1 MFRRRFEKV
10 AVMLLSITMLL
21 TSTGIVSSLAYDV
34 SESSAAPSTSSTT
47 QTETS
52 SSSTS
57 TVVQEGGEITTP
69 SVEQEGGEIVV
80 IDEGNGTKESPY
92 KISTVQQFLSIGGKV
107 NNTASADKHFVLT
120 TDIDLSGV
128 SGGDFAKNGGSL
140 VGIDKTLASTSE
152 NVFFVLDG
160 NGHSLKGL
168 NVEITSGDEASIFG
182 VINEKSSVKN
192 LKIEKPVVKSSS
204 AEMSDI
210 ALVATV
216 NKGVIS
222 SVTVSYPVLS
232 ADKAQNAAFIAA
244 ENYGT
249 ISDVTVRGAH
259 TNISASSAENH
270 TITVTGNVGAVAG
283 LNHGIITNASAI
295 NIGMFVPEADTAVVY
310 GGIAGAN
317 SGSVLN
323 SVSTGNV
330 VGGKAADSVGGVAGK
345 AVKGL
350 SGSEPTSTLTNN
362 YTLVT
367 FTGSAAAAGVIGSEG
382 TADMVKDCY
391 WSSDVSG
398 KDTAAGDFGC
408 GVNEISSR
416 SFIIIPDGKK
426 ATLSANDVEASKWGK
441 ASFELD
447 GEFTVKGEGVETENA
462 GTAVNVTAKA
472 ADKIAY
478 ATYFAK
484 IMLPANVGSSAGNT
498 LKQYFRVDLLTVA
511 ADAKG
516 NGSASDPFVVKSAKD
531 FNLLRYAPE
540 MNVVLGND
548 ISVNSYVSSI
558 KGTFDGNG
566 YTVNTAKPLAKAVY
580 GTLKN
585 VNVIVTS
592 DITTAVFGDAVNA
605 KVNDVRVAMADEVA
619 LRAGANGTGILF
631 NRIGDNTVI
640 DSAQVKGHI
649 FVTADKASAV
659 GAFAGVIDGDN
670 VNIKNSGAVADI
682 AEAEGVNAADTAIF
696 AGQVSGDKVSV
707 TDGYVGGANLA
718 GEYAFIAKAS
728 GKELQVKDIVTS
740 LSSAEGVAQ
749 SLAAFS
755 GFDKNQFSAW
765 KFDDGN
771 AGFFTGNGGTF
782 TVTLPEIKIFA
793 QSEAADYA
801 VICDAS
807 KLITSVKVADGK
819 VALTVQR
826 AEGVVTVKSSP
837 VTLVNTKTGLS
848 VTINVSNGLEKD
860 ADGRYV
866 ISSAYDLAYVSENIA
881 ELSTADFIMKSDV
894 DMSVLDSF
902 APIGTAEAVF
912 SGTFDG
918 NGKTISNLTVNGN
931 AKAGLFSVLD
941 SATVKNVKFK
951 NAAVTSDGG
960 YAGVLAGQVTGNTTI
975 SAVVIDTAKVTT
987 SELYAGVIFGAAD
1000 GAENTVRVSDVTV
1013 KNAVISSQS
1022 SYVGAVAG
1030 RVNSNAQ
1037 FDSIT
1042 VKSFTANGA
1051 NYIGGVAGLVQAA
1064 GDVSFNNVKVTG
1076 AKLSGVS
1083 EVSGI
1088 TSGNGNVTVKNSS
1101 VKDSSVSTLA
1111 VSPAYTAG
1119 GVAAVF
1125 SGKIENVTVENTK
1138 ISAGIAAGIVGK
1150 TSQDGSL
1157 AISGVNVNACEIT
1170 SSEANTVAAGVLG
1183 VHNVKG
1189 TVTVKD
1195 ACVDAQT
1202 VVSGGAVSAGIVGD
1216 CSGADSIMSI
1226 KASKSLAA
1234 VNGAQTANAVSAAG
1248 VIGRVGISA
1257 VNNVTIS
1264 GVNVGG
1270 KVSGNGALG
1279 GIIGIVRS
1287 GAEYTASAPIVSDC
1301 VVFTQIDAQSA
1312 DSAALI
1318 IGMIEGEVITSA
1330 DIASAVKGVV
1340 LTTFGGA
1347 KAYPSADFSGGYTDM
1362 NSSITP
1368 SVTTL
1373 STFDETTV
1381 EISGLPKL
1389 SGFTFDAETGWVSES
1404 EDRISVISSA
1414 ENSVV
1419 LKANRRADISVIAY
1433 YVLDSDSDIRIPV
1446 EFRISANVPK
1456 PLEGRGTAA
1465 LPYLIYDAY
1474 DLEAMVSYADK
1485 DAYFALAEDIVLT
1498 QADYEFGGAF
1508 YNVGN
1513 GIVTIGNAEVAFNG
1527 HFTGLYNGKV
1537 HSITGL
1543 RMNGNTFGGLFGATD
1558 GAVIS
1563 DLIINDAHISASANA
1578 GVLVGRASDSTI
1590 KNVTINTAEVIVTQ
1604 AGSVA
1609 GGIVGVAS
1617 STIIEDV
1624 TLNSVA
1630 VSTTL
1635 DSTSATLET
1644 AGGIAGIYD
1653 GLVKNATLSSVSVT
1667 AGTVAGGVIGTV
1679 NADPANVVN
1688 VYADVTVEAEVAG
1701 GVAGRINTPKQLS
1714 VNGVTVCGK
1723 VYGADVSA
1731 GIIAQIVSASADCE
1745 FSKLSRSFA
1754 MNTVIAADIIGNG
1767 TVAVVAGE
1775 VSEAVATDKENDEI
1789 DVFSGVYYS
1798 SYQNPFGA
1806 FGSEEFNAY
1815 GNSEYEIKDL
1825 SFVSYRANGT
1835 LNETIELT
1843 TEFAPLLENSIVLN
1857 NADGTY
1863 KSFTAGSEVFTLE
1876 SITSDVEGL
1885 VEYNEQKSAVRLTS
1899 PATDSAKLVFV
1910 YTGGLE
1916 IAIPI
1921 TSDYA
1926 LQGSGTEENPYL
1938 ISTADDFGFM
1948 LNNSNEGKY
1957 YALTQD
1963 ISLAGV
1969 AGGMDFAGNLNGN
1982 GFVLY
1987 DYTGTSLF
1995 GRMSGTLTDI
2005 GFVGFDVSDSES
2017 DSVGAVAAVIDGGR
2031 VEGCFVIAQVKAEGR
2046 KQDAGI
2052 LAGRAVNG
2060 AQIVDCLTSGSVIAE
2075 KSFAA
2080 GGVVGVSANA
2090 EITGCTSTAYVL
2102 GSGAAGGIVGEASYS
2117 KIDKVIFANMVEAD
2131 GKSGNLAGT
2140 VDNATVLTNSYYD
2153 SGTARDEVFADSDVD
2168 EDSLKRLTTD
2178 ALVKE
2183 QIDGFVS
2190 LGGYPVPEALT
2201 EDGSAK
2207 FVTGV
2212 EFAAMTV
2219 KYVAGLSAGTVYNYT
2234 DIVAD
2239 KAVNSNEV
2247 QLDKTSGVKLTL
2259 VPSVDYAEAKNEI
2272 ARYMN
2277 PVASSAVQ
2285 VSCAVAVSE
2294 DSELTDELLAVML
2307 KTKSGEDASA
2317 FDFFT
2322 TAASQPKS
2330 IAAVTVADG
2339 RLYVNMHLPE
2349 GYTFDVVAV
2358 NENSETLTTQD
2369 AANEGV
2375 LINVNDSK
2383 SISLTLTLRSESE
2396 EWGVRS
2402 LWSAIGK

>member
-1 MFRRRFEKV
+1 MFRRRFEQV
-10 AVMLLSITMLL
+10 AVVLLSITMLL

-34 SESSAAPSTSSTT
+34 SESSAAPSTSST

-52 SSSTS
+52 TSSSSS

-69 SVEQEGGEIVV
+69 SVEQEGGAIVV

-92 KISTVQQFLSIGGKV
+92 KISTAQQFLSIGGKV
-107 NNTASADKHFVLT
+107 NNTASADKYFVLT
-120 TDIDLSGV
+120 EDIDLSGV
-128 SGGDFAKNGGSL
+128 TGADFEKNGGSI

-152 NVFFVLDG
+152 KVFFVLDG

-168 NVEITSGDEASIFG
+168 NVEIASGDEASIFG

-192 LKIEKPVVKSSS
+192 LKIEKPVVKSAS
-204 AEMSDI
+204 AEMADI

-222 SVTVSYPVLS
+222 GVSVSYPVLS
-232 ADKAQNAAFIAA
+232 AVKAQNAAFIAA

-249 ISDVTVRGAH
+249 ISDVTVRSSH
-259 TNISASSAENH
+259 TNVSAASAENH
-270 TITVTGNVGAVAG
+270 TISATGNTGAVAG

-295 NIGMFVPEADTAVVY
+295 NIGMFVPETDVTVVY

-330 VGGKAADSVGGVAGK
+330 VGGKASDSVGGVAGK

-350 SGSEPTSTLTNN
+350 AGSEPSSTLTNN
-362 YTLVT
+362 YSLVSIS
-367 FTGSAAAAGVIGSEG
+367 GSATACGVIGSEG
-382 TADMVKDCY
+382 TAEMIKDCY
-391 WSSDVSG
+391 WSSDVSR

-408 GVNEISSR
+408 GVNEIETR
-416 SFIIIPDGKK
+416 GFIIIPEGKK
-426 ATLSANDVEASKWGK
+426 AVLSANDVKSAKWGK

-447 GEFTVKGEGVETENA
+447 GEFTVKGEGVEAEISDS
-462 GTAVNVTAKA
+462 AVSVTAKSA
-472 ADKIAY
+472 NKAAY
-478 ATYFAK
+478 ATYYAK
-484 IMLPANVGSSAGNT
+484 VMLPANVGSSEGNT
-498 LKQYFRVDLLTVA
+498 LKQYFRVELLTVA

-516 NGSASDPFVVKSAKD
+516 SGSSSDPFVVKSAND

-566 YTVNTAKPLAKAVY
+566 YTINTAKPLVKAVY

-605 KVNDVRVAMADEVA
+605 KVNDVRVAMADEVS
-619 LRAGANGTGILF
+619 LKAGSNGTGILF

-640 DSAQVKGHI
+640 DSAQVKGNVVI
-649 FVTADKASAV
+649 TADKASAV

-670 VNIKNSGAVADI
+670 VTVRNSGAVAEI
-682 AEAEGVNAADTAIF
+682 SEAEGVKSADTAVF
-696 AGQVSGDKVSV
+696 AGKVSGEKVLI
-707 TDGYVGGANLA
+707 TDGYVGGANFA
-718 GEYAFIAKAS
+718 GDYSFIGNAS

-740 LSSAEGVAQ
+740 LSSAEGAAQ
-749 SLAAFS
+749 NLASFN

-765 KFDDGN
+765 KFDGGN

-782 TVTLPEIKIFA
+782 TATLPEIKIFA
-793 QSEAADYA
+793 QSEAVDYA

-807 KLITSVKVADGK
+807 KLITSVNVVDGK
-819 VALTVQR
+819 LSLFVQR

-837 VTLVNTKTGLS
+837 VTIINTKTGFS

-866 ISSAYDLAYVSENIA
+866 ISSAYDLAYMSENIA
-881 ELSTADFIMKSDV
+881 ELSSANFIMKSDV
-894 DMSVLDSF
+894 DMSALDSF

-912 SGTFDG
+912 SGRFDG

-931 AKAGLFSVLD
+931 AKAGLFSALD
-941 SATVKNVKFK
+941 SATVKNIKFI
-951 NAAVTSDGG
+951 NATVTSDGG

-975 SAVVIDTAKVTT
+975 SGITVEKAKVTT
-987 SELYAGVIFGAAD
+987 SDLYAGVIFGAAD
-1000 GAENTVRVSDVTV
+1000 GAENKVTVSDVTV
-1013 KNAVISSQS
+1013 KNAEISSQS
-1022 SYVGAVAG
+1022 SYVGGVAG
-1030 RVNSNAQ
+1030 RVNANAQ
-1037 FDSIT
+1037 FDSIN
-1042 VKSFTANGA
+1042 VESFTATGA
-1051 NYIGGVAGLVQAA
+1051 NYIGGVAGLVQASGEA
-1064 GDVSFNNVKVTG
+1064 SINNINVVG

-1088 TSGNGNVTVKNSS
+1088 ASGNGNVTIKNSY
-1101 VKDSSVSTLA
+1101 VKDSAVSTVA

-1119 GVAAVF
+1119 GAAAVF

-1138 ISAGIAAGIVGK
+1138 ISAGVAAGIVGK
-1150 TSQDGSL
+1150 TAQDSSL
-1157 AISGVNVNACEIT
+1157 AISNVNVKACEII

-1189 TVTVKD
+1189 KAEVNG

-1202 VVSGGAVSAGIVGD
+1202 TVSGGAVSAGIVGD
-1216 CSGADSIMSI
+1216 CSGAESVLAIADSE
-1226 KASKSLAA
+1226 SLAT
-1234 VNGAQTANAVSAAG
+1234 VNGPLTENAVSAAG
-1248 VIGRVGISA
+1248 VLGRIGISA

-1270 KVSGNGALG
+1270 NVSGNGALG
-1279 GIIGIVRS
+1279 GIIGIVRAGTKFSASTPVVS
-1287 GAEYTASAPIVSDC
+1287 GC
-1301 VVFTQIDAQSA
+1301 VVFTKLDSQNA
-1312 DSAALI
+1312 DSSALI
-1318 IGMIEGEVITSA
+1318 LGKVEGEVITA
-1330 DIASAVKGVV
+1330 ANVASAVSGVI
-1340 LTTFGGA
+1340 LSTYGGA
-1347 KAYPSADFSGGYTDM
+1347 KVYPSADFVGGYTDM
-1362 NSSITP
+1362 NNGITP
-1368 SVTTL
+1368 SVGTL

-1381 EISGLPKL
+1381 EISGLPKVN
-1389 SGFTFDAETGWVSES
+1389 GFVFDAETGWVSES
-1404 EDRISVISSA
+1404 EERISVISSA

-1419 LKANRRADISVIAY
+1419 LKANRRADISLVVY
-1433 YVLDSDSDIRIPV
+1433 YVLESDSDVRIPV
-1446 EFRISANVPK
+1446 EFRISANVPE
-1456 PLEGRGTAA
+1456 PLDGRGTAA
-1465 LPYLIYDAY
+1465 LPYLIRDAY
-1474 DLEAMVSYADK
+1474 DLEAMVRYADK
-1485 DAYFALAEDIVLT
+1485 NAYFALAEDIVLT

-1513 GIVTIGNAEVAFNG
+1513 GIVTIGNEEVAFNG
-1527 HFTGLYNGKV
+1527 NFTGLYDGKV

-1563 DLIINDAHISASANA
+1563 DLIINDAQISSSANA
-1578 GVLVGRASDSTI
+1578 GVLIGRASDTTI
-1590 KNVTINTAEVIVTQ
+1590 NNVTINNAEVMTTQ

-1609 GGIVGVAS
+1609 GGIVGVAD
-1617 STIIEDV
+1617 STIIENV
-1624 TLNSVA
+1624 TLNSVSVA
-1630 VSTTL
+1630 TTL

-1644 AGGIAGIYD
+1644 AGGVAGIYD
-1653 GLVKNATLSSVSVT
+1653 GLIRTATLNGTKVVS
-1667 AGTVAGGVIGTV
+1667 ATVAGGVIGSV
-1679 NADPANVVN
+1679 KADPANIVN
-1688 VYADVTVEAEVAG
+1688 VYADVNVEAKIAG
-1701 GVAGRINTPKQLS
+1701 GVAGRIVNPQSLS

-1723 VYGADVSA
+1723 VYGSAVSA
-1731 GIIAQIVSASADCE
+1731 GVIAQITSESENDK
-1745 FSKLSRSFA
+1745 FSKLNRTFV
-1754 MNTVIAADIIGNG
+1754 TK
-1767 TVAVVAGE
+1767 TVVAAEITGDDVVATVVGE
-1775 VSEAVATDKENDEI
+1775 VSENVATDEENTSI
-1789 DVFSGVYYS
+1789 DVFADVYYS
-1798 SYQNPFGA
+1798 SYQNPIGA
-1806 FGSEEFNAY
+1806 FGSEQFNAY
-1815 GNSEYEIKDL
+1815 ANSEYELKDL
-1825 SFVSYRANGT
+1825 SSLSYRANGT
-1835 LNETIELT
+1835 LSDTVELT
-1843 TEFAPLLENSIVLN
+1843 TEFASLLENDIVLN

-1863 KSFTAGSEVFTLE
+1863 KSFKAGEAVFTLE
-1876 SITSDVEGL
+1876 NITSDVEGL
-1885 VEYNEQKSAVRLTS
+1885 VEYNALKSAVRLTS
-1899 PATDSAKLVFV
+1899 PVTESAKLVFV
-1910 YTGGLE
+1910 YAGGLE

-1926 LQGSGTEENPYL
+1926 LQGSGTKENPYL

-1963 ISLAGV
+1963 ISLEGV
-1969 AGGMDFAGNLNGN
+1969 AGGMDFAGNLDGN

-1995 GRMSGTLTDI
+1995 GRMSGTLKDI
-2005 GFVGFDVSDSES
+2005 GFVGFDVADAES

-2046 KQDAGI
+2046 NQDAGI

-2060 AQIVDCLTSGSVIAE
+2060 AVIADCVTSGKVEAE

-2090 EITGCTSTAYVL
+2090 EIRSCTSTAYVL
-2102 GSGAAGGIVGEASYS
+2102 GSDRAGGIVGEASYS

-2153 SGTARDEVFADSDVD
+2153 SSVARDEVFAGNAVD
-2168 EDSLKRLTTD
+2168 ESSLSRLATES
-2178 ALVKE
+2178 LVKE
-2183 QIDGFVS
+2183 KINGFVS
-2190 LGGYPVPEALT
+2190 LGGYPVPSALA
-2201 EDGSAK
+2201 EGGSAK

-2219 KYVAGLSAGTVYNYT
+2219 KFVAGLSAGTVYNYT
-2234 DIVAD
+2234 DVVAEN
-2239 KAVNSNEV
+2239 AVNANEV
-2247 QLDKTSGVKLTL
+2247 QLDKGSEVKLTL
-2259 VPSVDYAEAKNEI
+2259 VPSVDYADAKNEI
-2272 ARYMN
+2272 ARYIN

-2294 DSELTDELLAVML
+2294 GSELSDELLGVML
-2307 KTKSGEDASA
+2307 KTKSGEDASS

-2339 RLYVNMHLPE
+2339 GLYVNMHLPE

-2358 NENSETLTTQD
+2358 NENSETLATQD

-2383 SISLTLTLRSESE
+2383 SISLTLTLRSEAE